1 VLSNPLQVNRI
12 RLAAGVA
19 VLAVL
24 TAVTS
29 ASAAPSAELLVSGR
43 GGQSVTL
50 SVGSAGL
57 DVAYPFFAEPRV
69 PGPDGAVGGVAIQ
82 RLPGGRLVGGV
93 LLQNAPGFDHA
104 LDVELADF
112 GHSKLPAGRY
122 RFTLL
127 GTGRQ
132 SVHLQVLGATHA
144 RRLSTAGPVRPVTR
158 TMAGGAQVFDSWSGP
173 LGTVRRTD
181 LVVIGGG
188 SGGDLQQAEEAEL
201 CLQAGPAAGE
211 PCLSGGGDSFTSPGA
226 GASAGWS
233 SMLYPPGS
241 LAPGSYVFSG
251 HVVGVGPA
259 SRTGH
264 AGVVISLRP

>member
-1 VLSNPLQVNRI
+1 MKRVRCAVIGAAVAL
-12 RLAAGVA
+12 LA
-19 VLAVL
+19 
-24 TAVTS
+24 S
-29 ASAAPSAELLVSGR
+29 SAAAWATPSAELLVTGR
-43 GGQSVTL
+43 GGQSVALT
-50 SVGSAGL
+50 VGKGGL
-57 DVAYPFFAEPRV
+57 DVAYPFFTEPRV
-69 PGPDGAVGGVAIQ
+69 PGPDGAVGGIAIQ

-112 GHSKLPAGRY
+112 GHSKLSPGRY
-122 RFTLL
+122 RLTLL
-127 GTGRQ
+127 GTGPQ

-144 RRLSTAGPVRPVTR
+144 RRLTTAGPVHPVTR
-158 TMAGGAQVFDSWSGP
+158 ATAGGAQVFDSWSGP
-173 LGTVRRTD
+173 LGAVRRTD
-181 LVVIGGG
+181 FVVIGGG

-201 CLQAGPAAGE
+201 CLRPGSAADE

-233 SMLYPPGS
+233 SRLYPPGS
-241 LAPGSYVFSG
+241 LSAGSYVFSG

-264 AGVVISLRP
+264 AAVVISLRE